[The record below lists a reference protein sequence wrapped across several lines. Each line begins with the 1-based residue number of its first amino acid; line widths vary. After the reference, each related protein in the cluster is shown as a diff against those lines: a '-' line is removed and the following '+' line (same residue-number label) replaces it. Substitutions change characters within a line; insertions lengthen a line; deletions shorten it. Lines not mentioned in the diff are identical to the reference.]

1 MCKMAY
7 VAARRGR
14 WPWGR
19 GVGGCPLGNP
29 RIATSLLG
37 VVNVDSLLVGC
48 VDGRLRAS
56 VHDLEAS
63 LGIGHGD
70 RLLIPGGP
78 LTLVDAGPERD
89 VAFGWIEMLVARKAV
104 RRVVLVSHQHCLGYQ
119 QRLGGFFH
127 DEREIIE
134 RDLATA
140 RKLLVDRFNAVRV
153 ECYIVPWRETRS
165 GAGYEDA
172 EAVDLSARR

>member
-1 MCKMAY
+1 MLCTLRAL
-7 VAARRGR
+7 VAEPVQVCSAGR
-14 WPWGR
+14 PS
-19 GVGGCPLGNP
+19 PLE
-29 RIATSLLG
+29 RYLG
-37 VVNVDSLLVGC
+37 VVWVDSLLVGC

-56 VHDLEAS
+56 VRDLEMS
-63 LGIGHGD
+63 LGVGEGD

-78 LTLVDAGPERD
+78 LALIVPGPEGD
-89 VAFGWIEMLVARKAV
+89 TAFGWIEMLVARKAI
-104 RRVVLVSHQHCLGYQ
+104 RRIVLVSHQHCLAYQ
-119 QRLGGFFH
+119 QKLGGFFH

-140 RKLLVDRFNAVRV
+140 RRLLVDRFNAVRV
-153 ECYIVPWRETRS
+153 ECYVVPWRETRS